1 MTSNNEDP
9 LRFIREEMIPA
20 FFATVAAAL
29 PKSVYLFAVNYDPGD
44 STEKSTV
51 NVMGIRPKDSAML
64 LALEEAGCDIKGAFD
79 AHQEEIG
86 ELMSSI
92 VTEAIENG
100 MLAWKKQREEE
111 AKIDHPL
118 PCISCI
124 KRLAELQDINGM
136 KALIVKDKIC
146 DSHKFPHPICPDYVS
161 ALPDQEAEE

>member
-1 MTSNNEDP
+1 MTTTTEDP

-44 STEKSTV
+44 APEKSTI
-51 NVMGIRPKDSAML
+51 NVMGIRPKDSKML
-64 LALEEAGCDIKGAFD
+64 LALEEACCDIKGAFD
-79 AHQEEIG
+79 ARKEEIG
-86 ELMSSI
+86 ELMTSI

-118 PCISCI
+118 LCISCI

-136 KALIVKDKIC
+136 KTLIVKDKIC

>member
-1 MTSNNEDP
+1 MKTTEDS

-44 STEKSTV
+44 APEKSTI
-51 NVMGIRPKDSAML
+51 NVMGIRPKDSKML
-64 LALEEAGCDIKGAFD
+64 LALEEACCDIKGAFD
-79 AHQEEIG
+79 EHQDEIG
-86 ELMSSI
+86 ELLTSI
-92 VTEAIENG
+92 VTDAIENG

-111 AKIDHPL
+111 AKMDHPL
-118 PCISCI
+118 LCISCI

-136 KALIVKDKIC
+136 KTLIVKDKIC
-146 DSHKFPHPICPDYVS
+146 DSHKFPHPIYPDYVS

>member
-1 MTSNNEDP
+1 MTSNNEDS

-44 STEKSTV
+44 APEKSTV
-51 NVMGIRPKDSAML
+51 NVMGIRPKDSKML
-64 LALEEAGCDIKGAFD
+64 LALEDACCDIKGAFD

-92 VTEAIENG
+92 VTDAIENG
-100 MLAWKKQREEE
+100 MMAWKKQREEE

-118 PCISCI
+118 LCISCI

-136 KALIVKDKIC
+136 KTLIVKDKIC